1 MKLTEQVNK
10 FLLSENY
17 QYILDPVRLSKKY
30 HRWPA
35 PMLHELG
42 VTVRH
47 EAANENP
54 DSNTILIPKSY
65 AEPRATEPIAAIRG
79 YYTEP
84 IKRYNY
90 LGVCLSLFIHGF
102 LHNRTESFDFVTL
115 SNIEFL
121 TDKEIGS
128 ILHWAELFLGM
139 QLKGRT
145 KRNDRAL
152 RAFRKEFAR
161 TQTFAF
167 SHSHFFLTTEQ
178 KQRLLNNNRP
188 MVPKLIAEDN
198 TWDYVPTDNM
208 SNRNL
213 IDEGVF
219 DPEEWSNTY
228 NAQVFL
234 ASSLNNFNQV
244 TYSKEQDPV
253 GYFDGI
259 KNYGYSGGSF
269 EFDTAYMLNAVN
281 LGLHVITKQRN
292 INVEELTLIHHQI
305 MYEKMIDPDAILNE
319 EQELIGAA
327 IDFSIKFLKN
337 TGMSLLPRT
346 LKPLYNKWLI
356 SQSMI

>member
-128 ILHWAELFLGM
+128 ILYWAELFLGM

-244 TYSKEQDPV
+244 TYSKEQDAV

-281 LGLHVITKQRN
+281 LGLHVVTKQRN
-292 INVEELTLIHHQI
+292 INVEQLTLIHHQI
-305 MYEKMIDPDAILNE
+305 LYEKMIDPDAILNE

-327 IDFSIKFLKN
+327 IDWSVRFLKN
-337 TGMSLLPRT
+337 TCVSLLPRT